1 MITVGGLVIRTRTD
15 VRFIAPAVR
24 DVVGRMVTAVPNPTV
39 FVDDDFKRLTANR
52 RFNAGV
58 MTMFGL
64 IALAIGAVGVY
75 GTMAFLVA
83 QGLPA
88 IGLRLALGA
97 TPGKV
102 LREVLTNAIR
112 WVVLG
117 TCAGLL
123 AAFIFARALT
133 SLLFGIVPGE
143 PTLYLLVAAVVV
155 VIGLLGALEPAVR
168 ASRVDPLTVLRRN

>member
-1 MITVGGLVIRTRTD
+1 
-15 VRFIAPAVR
+15 
-24 DVVGRMVTAVPNPTV
+24 
-39 FVDDDFKRLTANR
+39 
-52 RFNAGV
+52 
-58 MTMFGL
+58 MFGL